1 MNIFRCFLCGA
12 LTLCTTLV
20 LAQEVQPKRA
30 AVAAPATA
38 AAAAPEDAA
47 IAQVRKSAEQV
58 TTAFNAAKVDE
69 VAAMFLPKG
78 ELIDEDGTVYQGE
91 KEIKDLLSAFFKKFP
106 GTKLSLNIESI
117 RIVGPV
123 AIEEGTRTM
132 KAKDGTTQSQFRYIS
147 VRAKTDDGWK
157 IASLRDF
164 SDDPE
169 PSANEYLQ
177 SVAWLVGDWMNEGAD
192 GVVKITYKWSED
204 KNYILGDFQ
213 MSGGTGPARKLSQR
227 IGWDAGARKIRSW
240 LFESDGGFADGH
252 WTVLEDGIVAKYSSV
267 NADGTTASATITI
280 NHKDKDRFSMKGTD
294 RIVGDDR
301 EPDFEVNVV
310 RRPPAAGK

>member
-1 MNIFRCFLCGA
+1 MNIFRCLLGGA
-12 LTLCTTLV
+12 IVLSTTV
-20 LAQEVQPKRA
+20 VFAQEAQPKRA
-30 AVAAPATA
+30 AVAAPGVATA
-38 AAAAPEDAA
+38 ADEAA
-47 IAQVRKSAEQV
+47 IAQVRKSSELV
-58 TTAFNAAKVDE
+58 TTAFNAGKVDE
-69 VAAMFLPKG
+69 VASMFLAKG
-78 ELIDEDGTVYQGE
+78 EIIDEEGTVYQGE

-106 GTKLSLNIESI
+106 GTKLAMQIESV

-132 KAKDGTTQSQFRYIS
+132 TAKDGTTQSQFRYIS

-169 PSANEYLQ
+169 PTPNEYLQ

-192 GVVKITYKWSED
+192 GVVKISYKWSED

-213 MSGGTGPARKLSQR
+213 MSGGAGPARKISQR
-227 IGWDAGARKIRSW
+227 IGWDASARKIRSW

-280 NHKDKDRFSMKGTD
+280 NQKDKDRFSMKGTD

-301 EPDFEVNVV
+301 EPDFDINVV

>member
-1 MNIFRCFLCGA
+1 MNIFRCFVCGVFA
-12 LTLCTTLV
+12 FSASVV

-30 AVAAPATA
+30 A
-38 AAAAPEDAA
+38 AAAPVTSSAPDAAA
-47 IAQVRKSAEQV
+47 IAQVRKSSEQV
-58 TTAFNAAKVDE
+58 AAAFNAGKVDD
-69 VAAMFLPKG
+69 VASMFLAKG
-78 ELIDEDGTVYQGE
+78 EIIDEEGTVYQGE
-91 KEIKDLLSAFFKKFP
+91 KEIKDLLTAFFKKFP
-106 GTKLSLNIESI
+106 GTKLTMEIESV

-132 KAKDGTTQSQFRYIS
+132 KAMDGTTQSKFRYIS

-177 SVAWLVGDWMNEGAD
+177 SVAWLVGDWVNEGTD
-192 GVVKITYKWSED
+192 GVVKIAYKWSED
-204 KNYILGDFQ
+204 KNYILGEFQ
-213 MSGGTGPARKLSQR
+213 LPGGAGPTRKLSQR

-240 LFESDGGFADGH
+240 IFESDGASADGH
-252 WTVLEDGIVAKYSSV
+252 WTVLEDEIVAKYSSV
-267 NADGTTASATITI
+267 NADGTAASATITI
-280 NHKDKDRFSMKGTD
+280 NQKDKDHFSMKGTD

-301 EPDFEVNVV
+301 EPDFDINVV